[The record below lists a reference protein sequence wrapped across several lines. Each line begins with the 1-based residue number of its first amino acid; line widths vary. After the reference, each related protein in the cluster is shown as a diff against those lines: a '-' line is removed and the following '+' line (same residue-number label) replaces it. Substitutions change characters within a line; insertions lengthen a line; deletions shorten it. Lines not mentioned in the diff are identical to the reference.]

1 MKTSGVFS
9 GWIFAALFIA
19 VPFGASGCS
28 GDNVFGGGD
37 FGKRDFGEKDLGEKA
52 NPFDAFAQCLTDK
65 GAVMYGASWC
75 PHCQNQKEMFGG
87 SWRFI
92 DYKECA
98 VPNSRMQ
105 SAACSDAG
113 VNAYPT
119 WDFGKGNRKT
129 GEFSLRELSQI
140 TGCAM
145 PSEIWTGQDTN

>member
-9 GWIFAALFIA
+9 GWAFAALFIA

-28 GDNVFGGGD
+28 EDNAFGGGD
-37 FGKRDFGEKDLGEKA
+37 FGKKDFGEED
-52 NPFDAFAQCLTDK
+52 NPLDAFAQCLTDK

-87 SWRFI
+87 SWKSI

-119 WDFGKGNRKT
+119 WDFGKGNRMT
-129 GEFSLRELSQI
+129 GELKSRITGELNFQELSQI

-145 PSEIWTGQDTN
+145 PSEI